1 MAEAPVDLQPAAL
14 HPHLHTARLGRTCEA
29 LAVCDSTNDRC
40 ARLAREGAPEGL
52 VVIADTQTGG
62 RGRLGRSWFSPAG
75 QNLYFSLLLRPPVP
89 VPRLPPLT
97 LIAGAAIGQVLRQAL
112 SDVDTLGTLGAQPRL
127 KWPNDVEIEDSAGQT
142 RKLAGIL
149 TEMATERE
157 QIRHV
162 VLGIG
167 INVNQATFP
176 AELDGRATSLQL
188 ASGRP
193 HDRTHLLA
201 TLLDALESAYDQA
214 LRDGGA
220 DGLARWRALASLPRP
235 CRISRPQGDPVTGTA
250 VDVDAEG
257 ALLFRDA
264 SSGSLKRV
272 LSGELIPL

>member
-1 MAEAPVDLQPAAL
+1 MAELPDDLQPAAL
-14 HPHLHTARLGRTCEA
+14 HAHLRTTRLGRAYEPLATCR
-29 LAVCDSTNDRC
+29 STNDRC

-52 VVIADTQTGG
+52 LVVADTQTGG
-62 RGRLGRSWFSPAG
+62 RGRMGRSWFSPAG

-89 VPRLPPLT
+89 AHRLPPLT
-97 LIAGAAIGQVLRQAL
+97 LVAGAAIGELLARAL
-112 SDVDTLGTLGAQPRL
+112 AGSGVQPRL
-127 KWPNDVEIEDSAGQT
+127 KWPNDVEVDAGDGRT

-167 INVNQATFP
+167 INVNQAAFP
-176 AELDGRATSLQL
+176 AELDGRATSLAL
-188 ASGRP
+188 LSGRA
-193 HDRTHLLA
+193 HDRTRLLA
-201 TLLDALESAYDQA
+201 DLLGALEPACDQA
-214 LRDGGA
+214 LRDAGA
-220 DGLARWRALASLPRP
+220 NGLARWRMLAGLPRP
-235 CRISRPQGDPVTGTA
+235 CRVSRPQAEAPLLGTA

-264 SSGSLKRV
+264 HGQMQRV

>member
-1 MAEAPVDLQPAAL
+1 MADLPDDLQPAGL
-14 HPHLHTARLGRTCEA
+14 HAQLHTARLGRAYEPLAICE
-29 LAVCDSTNDRC
+29 STNDRC

-52 VVIADTQTGG
+52 LVVADSQTGG
-62 RGRLGRSWFSPAG
+62 RGRMGRSWFSPAG
-75 QNLYFSLLLRPPVP
+75 QNLYLSLLLRPPMP
-89 VPRLPPLT
+89 AHRLPPLT
-97 LIAGAAIGQVLRQAL
+97 LIAGAAIGEVLARAL
-112 SDVDTLGTLGAQPRL
+112 ADSGARPRL
-127 KWPNDVEIEDSAGQT
+127 KWPNDVEVDRADGQT

-176 AELDGRATSLQL
+176 AELDGRATSLARL
-188 ASGRP
+188 SGRA
-193 HDRTHLLA
+193 HDRTRLLA
-201 TLLDALESAYDQA
+201 ALLDALEPAWDQA

-220 DGLARWRALASLPRP
+220 AGLARWRALAGLPRP
-235 CRISRPQGDPVTGTA
+235 CRVSRPHGDAPLAGTA

-257 ALLFRDA
+257 ALLFQDA
-264 SSGSLKRV
+264 AGQMQRM

>member
-1 MAEAPVDLQPAAL
+1 MADAPADLQPAAL
-14 HPHLHTARLGRTCEA
+14 HAHLHTRRLGRAHQA

-40 ARLAREGAPEGL
+40 ARLAREGAPEGQL
-52 VVIADTQTGG
+52 VVADTQTGG

-75 QNLYFSLLLRPPVP
+75 QNLYLSLLLRPAVP
-89 VPRLPPLT
+89 APRLPPLT
-97 LIAGAAIGQVLRQAL
+97 LVAGAAIGEVLGQAL
-112 SDVDTLGTLGAQPRL
+112 AGSGVRPRL
-127 KWPNDVEIEDSAGQT
+127 KWPNDVEIDAGGGQT

-167 INVNQATFP
+167 INVNQTAFP
-176 AELDGRATSLQL
+176 AELESRATSLQL
-188 ASGRP
+188 LSGRP
-193 HDRTHLLA
+193 HDRSRLLA
-201 TLLDALESAYDQA
+201 ALLEALETAYDQA

-220 DGLARWRALASLPRP
+220 SGLARWRVLAALPRP
-235 CRISRPQGDPVTGTA
+235 CRISRPQGEALVGTA

-257 ALLFRDA
+257 ALLLQDD
-264 SSGSLKRV
+264 SGELQRV